1 MEGWGGQLML
11 IRVPL
16 DSVTQILLHQMYF
29 SSPVGSFNLH
39 AALPARGEPLSLSLS
54 RSLPPL
60 LNQLRRATRQWHEG
74 ARWHLSGS
82 FLRVLNE

>member
-1 MEGWGGQLML
+1 MTDCSVMRELVLVEVVERGGQLML

-39 AALPARGEPLSLSLS
+39 AALPAR
-54 RSLPPL
+54 
-60 LNQLRRATRQWHEG
+60 
-74 ARWHLSGS
+74 
-82 FLRVLNE
+82 